1 MRVSKL
7 LSKTLRDDP
16 SEVETISHKL
26 MLRSGMIL
34 QVTSGVYSYLPLA
47 LRSIQKIEQIVREEM
62 DAANGQEVL
71 MPALQPLEIWQQTG
85 RNEAFGDN
93 LFTLKDRREREMVLA
108 PTHEET
114 ITAMAA
120 AHIESYRD
128 LPVTLYQIQT
138 KFRDEPRPRAG
149 LLRGREFIMK
159 DAYSFNL
166 NQNSLDESYQ
176 RMREAYRNIFRRCGL
191 PTIEVE
197 ADSGAIGGKD
207 SHEFI
212 MPAES
217 GEDLI
222 LFCNESGYAANVERA
237 KSTISNVVITEPDE
251 LELIDTPSVK
261 TIEELS
267 SFLGIAKEQ
276 TLKAVFYQADS
287 ELILVTIRGDIEVNE
302 VKLKNHLHVTDLH
315 LATEEETR
323 LSNLTPG
330 STSPIGLN
338 NIRTIADFSIE
349 LGGNYAAGANIN
361 DKHYINVNYPRDF
374 KVDEI
379 LDIATA
385 REGDKSPDGKGIL
398 VSTRGIEVGH
408 VFKLG
413 TFFTD
418 ALGLEYADE
427 QGKLSPVLMGCY
439 GIGVSRILAAAIEQN
454 HDDKGIIFPAPIAP
468 YQVQLISLNSDNEE
482 VSSTSAVLYQALID
496 SGCDVLWDDR
506 LETAG
511 VKFNDS
517 DLLGLPLRII
527 VSPRNLKDG
536 VIELKRRRDD
546 SSTKI
551 GLDDVVP
558 EAKILLA
565 KDDL

>member
-47 LRSIQKIEQIVREEM
+47 FRSIQKIEQIVREEM
-62 DAANGQEVL
+62 NAANGQEVL

-237 KSTISNVVITEPDE
+237 KSTISSVAITEPDE

-267 SFLGIAKEQ
+267 SFLGIAEEQ

-323 LSNLTPG
+323 LSSLTPG

-349 LGGNYAAGANIN
+349 SGGNYAAGANIN

-468 YQVQLISLNSDNEE
+468 YQVQLISLNIDNEE

-546 SSTKI
+546 SSSKI

>member
-1 MRVSKL
+1 
-7 LSKTLRDDP
+7 
-16 SEVETISHKL
+16 
-26 MLRSGMIL
+26 
-34 QVTSGVYSYLPLA
+34 
-47 LRSIQKIEQIVREEM
+47 
-62 DAANGQEVL
+62 
-71 MPALQPLEIWQQTG
+71 
-85 RNEAFGDN
+85 
-93 LFTLKDRREREMVLA
+93 
-108 PTHEET
+108 
-114 ITAMAA
+114 
-120 AHIESYRD
+120 
-128 LPVTLYQIQT
+128 
-138 KFRDEPRPRAG
+138 
-149 LLRGREFIMK
+149 MK

-251 LELIDTPSVK
+251 IELIDTPSVK

-323 LSNLTPG
+323 LSSLTPG

-349 LGGNYAAGANIN
+349 SGGNYAAGANIN

-413 TFFTD
+413 TFFTN

-468 YQVQLISLNSDNEE
+468 YQVQLISLNIDNEE

-546 SSTKI
+546 SSSKI

>member
-62 DAANGQEVL
+62 NAANGQEVL

-237 KSTISNVVITEPDE
+237 KSTISSVAITEPDE

-267 SFLGIAKEQ
+267 SFLGIAEEQ

-323 LSNLTPG
+323 LSSLTPG

-349 LGGNYAAGANIN
+349 SGGNYAAGANIN

-468 YQVQLISLNSDNEE
+468 YQVQLISLNIDNEE

-546 SSTKI
+546 SSSKI

>member
-26 MLRSGMIL
+26 MLRTGMIL
-34 QVTSGVYSYLPLA
+34 QVTAGVYSYLPLA
-47 LRSIQKIEQIVREEM
+47 LRSIQKIEQIIREEINN
-62 DAANGQEVL
+62 AGGQEVL
-71 MPALQPLEIWQQTG
+71 MPTLQPMEIWEQTG
-85 RNEAFGDN
+85 RDIAFGDN
-93 LFTLKDRREREMVLA
+93 LFSLTDRRNRKMVLA

-120 AHIESYRD
+120 AHIASYRD

-166 NQNSLDESYQ
+166 DQNSLDESYQ
-176 RMREAYRNIFRRCGL
+176 RMREAYRNIFKRCGL

-222 LFCNESGYAANVERA
+222 LFCRESGYAANVERA
-237 KSTISNVVITEPDE
+237 KSIIPAVQSEPLLE
-251 LELIDTPSVK
+251 LQLIDTPSIK
-261 TIEELS
+261 TIPDLA
-267 SFLGIAKEQ
+267 SFLAIPEEQ
-276 TLKAVFYQADS
+276 TLKAVFYQADT
-287 ELILVTIRGDIEVNE
+287 EIILVVIRGDIEVNE
-302 VKLKNHLHVTDLH
+302 IKLKNHLHATDLR
-315 LATEEETR
+315 LATSEEVEK
-323 LSNLTPG
+323 SNLTPG
-330 STSPIGLN
+330 STSPIGLQ

-349 LGGNYAAGANIN
+349 SGNNFVAGANIN
-361 DKHYINVNYPRDF
+361 DKHYMNANYPRDF
-374 KVDEI
+374 SVDEI
-379 LDIATA
+379 IDIATA
-385 REGDKSPDGKGIL
+385 REGDQSPDGQGML
-398 VSTRGIEVGH
+398 VSTKGIEVGH

-418 ALGLEYADE
+418 ALGFEYTDE
-427 QGKLSPVLMGCY
+427 QGSLTPVLMGCY

-454 HDDKGIIFPAPIAP
+454 HDEKGIIFPAPIAP
-468 YQVQLISLNSDNEE
+468 YQLQLISINIDNEE
-482 VSSTSAVLYQALID
+482 VAVKSEELYLTLRTS
-496 SGCDVLWDDR
+496 GFDVLWDDR

-517 DLLGLPLRII
+517 DLLGLPIRII
-527 VSPRNLKDG
+527 VSPRNLKEG
-536 VIELKRRRDD
+536 MIELKRRRDGT
-546 SSTKI
+546 SSKVNFQDITSAIKSL
-551 GLDDVVP
+551 LDMD
-558 EAKILLA
+558 EL
-565 KDDL
+565 

>member
-62 DAANGQEVL
+62 NAANGQEVL
-71 MPALQPLEIWQQTG
+71 MPALQPLEIWQQTR

-267 SFLGIAKEQ
+267 SFLGIAEEQ

-323 LSNLTPG
+323 LSSLTPG

-349 LGGNYAAGANIN
+349 SGGNYAAGANIN

-468 YQVQLISLNSDNEE
+468 YQVQLISLNIDNEE

-546 SSTKI
+546 SSSKI

>member
-62 DAANGQEVL
+62 NAANGQEVL

-237 KSTISNVVITEPDE
+237 KSTISSVVITEPDE

-267 SFLGIAKEQ
+267 SFLGIAEEQ

-323 LSNLTPG
+323 LSSLTPG

-349 LGGNYAAGANIN
+349 SGGNYAAGANIN

-468 YQVQLISLNSDNEE
+468 YQVQLISLNIDNEE

-546 SSTKI
+546 SSSKI

>member
-62 DAANGQEVL
+62 NAANGQEVL

-237 KSTISNVVITEPDE
+237 KSTISSVAITEPDE

-267 SFLGIAKEQ
+267 SFLGIAEEQ

-323 LSNLTPG
+323 LSSLTPG

-349 LGGNYAAGANIN
+349 SGGNYAAGANIN

-413 TFFTD
+413 TFFTN

-468 YQVQLISLNSDNEE
+468 YQVQLISLNIDNEE

-546 SSTKI
+546 SSSKI

>member
-62 DAANGQEVL
+62 NAANGQEVL

-323 LSNLTPG
+323 LSSLTPG

>member
-62 DAANGQEVL
+62 NAANGQEVL
-71 MPALQPLEIWQQTG
+71 MPALQPLEIWQQTR

-237 KSTISNVVITEPDE
+237 KSTISSVVITEPDE

-267 SFLGIAKEQ
+267 SFLGIAEEQ

-323 LSNLTPG
+323 LSSLTPG

-349 LGGNYAAGANIN
+349 SGGNYAAGANIN

-413 TFFTD
+413 TFFTN

-468 YQVQLISLNSDNEE
+468 YQVQLISLNIDNEE

-546 SSTKI
+546 SSSKI

>member
-62 DAANGQEVL
+62 NAANGQEVL

-251 LELIDTPSVK
+251 IELIDTPSVK

-267 SFLGIAKEQ
+267 SFLGIAEEQ

-323 LSNLTPG
+323 LSSLTPG

-349 LGGNYAAGANIN
+349 SGGNYAAGANIN

-468 YQVQLISLNSDNEE
+468 YQIQLISLNIDNEE

-546 SSTKI
+546 SSSKI

>member
-62 DAANGQEVL
+62 NAANGQEVL

-237 KSTISNVVITEPDE
+237 KSTIASVVITEPDE

-323 LSNLTPG
+323 LSSLTPG

-349 LGGNYAAGANIN
+349 SGGNYAAGANIN

-413 TFFTD
+413 TFFTN

-468 YQVQLISLNSDNEE
+468 YQVQLISLNIDNEE

-546 SSTKI
+546 SSSKI

>member
-62 DAANGQEVL
+62 NAANGQEVL

-251 LELIDTPSVK
+251 IELIDTPSVK

-267 SFLGIAKEQ
+267 SFLGIAEEQ

-323 LSNLTPG
+323 LSSLTPG

-349 LGGNYAAGANIN
+349 SGGNYAAGANIN
-361 DKHYINVNYPRDF
+361 AKHYINVNYPRDF

-413 TFFTD
+413 TFFTN

-468 YQVQLISLNSDNEE
+468 YQVQLISLNIDNEE

-546 SSTKI
+546 SSSKI

>member
-468 YQVQLISLNSDNEE
+468 YQVQLISLNIDNEE
-482 VSSTSAVLYQALID
+482 VSSTSTVLYQALID

-546 SSTKI
+546 SSSKI

>member
-62 DAANGQEVL
+62 NAANGQEVL

-93 LFTLKDRREREMVLA
+93 LFTLKDRREREMGLA

-251 LELIDTPSVK
+251 IELIDTPSVK

-323 LSNLTPG
+323 LSSLTPG

-349 LGGNYAAGANIN
+349 SGGNYAAGANIN
-361 DKHYINVNYPRDF
+361 DKHYINVN
-374 KVDEI
+374 
-379 LDIATA
+379 
-385 REGDKSPDGKGIL
+385 
-398 VSTRGIEVGH
+398 
-408 VFKLG
+408 
-413 TFFTD
+413 
-418 ALGLEYADE
+418 
-427 QGKLSPVLMGCY
+427 
-439 GIGVSRILAAAIEQN
+439 
-454 HDDKGIIFPAPIAP
+454 
-468 YQVQLISLNSDNEE
+468 
-482 VSSTSAVLYQALID
+482 
-496 SGCDVLWDDR
+496 
-506 LETAG
+506 
-511 VKFNDS
+511 
-517 DLLGLPLRII
+517 
-527 VSPRNLKDG
+527 
-536 VIELKRRRDD
+536 
-546 SSTKI
+546 
-551 GLDDVVP
+551 
-558 EAKILLA
+558 
-565 KDDL
+565 

>member
-62 DAANGQEVL
+62 NAANGQEVL

-251 LELIDTPSVK
+251 IELIDTPSVK

-267 SFLGIAKEQ
+267 SFLGIAEEQ

-323 LSNLTPG
+323 LSSLTPG

-349 LGGNYAAGANIN
+349 SGGNYAAGANIN

-408 VFKLG
+408 GFKLG

-468 YQVQLISLNSDNEE
+468 YQVQLISLNIDNEE

-546 SSTKI
+546 SSSKI

>member
-62 DAANGQEVL
+62 NAANGQEVL
-71 MPALQPLEIWQQTG
+71 MPALQPLEIWQQTR

-267 SFLGIAKEQ
+267 SFLGIAEEQ

-323 LSNLTPG
+323 LSSLTPG

-349 LGGNYAAGANIN
+349 SGGNYAAGANIN

-413 TFFTD
+413 TFFTN

-468 YQVQLISLNSDNEE
+468 YQIQLISLNIDNEE

-546 SSTKI
+546 SSSKI

>member
-62 DAANGQEVL
+62 NAANGQEVL

-237 KSTISNVVITEPDE
+237 KSTISSVAITEPDE

-323 LSNLTPG
+323 LSSLTPG

-349 LGGNYAAGANIN
+349 SGGNYAAGANIN

-379 LDIATA
+379 
-385 REGDKSPDGKGIL
+385 RSPFWRIRAPKG
-398 VSTRGIEVGH
+398 
-408 VFKLG
+408 
-413 TFFTD
+413 
-418 ALGLEYADE
+418 
-427 QGKLSPVLMGCY
+427 
-439 GIGVSRILAAAIEQN
+439 
-454 HDDKGIIFPAPIAP
+454 
-468 YQVQLISLNSDNEE
+468 
-482 VSSTSAVLYQALID
+482 
-496 SGCDVLWDDR
+496 
-506 LETAG
+506 
-511 VKFNDS
+511 
-517 DLLGLPLRII
+517 
-527 VSPRNLKDG
+527 
-536 VIELKRRRDD
+536 
-546 SSTKI
+546 
-551 GLDDVVP
+551 
-558 EAKILLA
+558 
-565 KDDL
+565 

>member
-62 DAANGQEVL
+62 NAANGQEVL

-237 KSTISNVVITEPDE
+237 KSTISSVAITEPDE

-267 SFLGIAKEQ
+267 SFLGIAEEQ

-323 LSNLTPG
+323 LSSLPPG

-349 LGGNYAAGANIN
+349 SGGNYAAGANIN

-468 YQVQLISLNSDNEE
+468 YQVQLISLNIDNEE

-546 SSTKI
+546 SSSKI

>member
-62 DAANGQEVL
+62 NAANGQEVL

-251 LELIDTPSVK
+251 IELIDTPSVK

-267 SFLGIAKEQ
+267 SFLGIAEEQ

-323 LSNLTPG
+323 LSSLTPG

-349 LGGNYAAGANIN
+349 SGGNYAAGANIN

-468 YQVQLISLNSDNEE
+468 YQVQLISLNIDNEE

-546 SSTKI
+546 SSSKI

>member
-62 DAANGQEVL
+62 NAANGQEVL

-546 SSTKI
+546 SSSKI

>member
-62 DAANGQEVL
+62 NAANGQEVL
-71 MPALQPLEIWQQTG
+71 MPALQPLEIWQQTR

-323 LSNLTPG
+323 LSSLTPG

-349 LGGNYAAGANIN
+349 SGGNYAAGANIN

-413 TFFTD
+413 TFITD
-418 ALGLEYADE
+418 ELGLEYADE

-468 YQVQLISLNSDNEE
+468 YQVQLISLNIDNEE

-536 VIELKRRRDD
+536 GIVLKRRRDD
-546 SSTKI
+546 SSSNI

>member
-349 LGGNYAAGANIN
+349 SGGNYAAGANIN

>member
-62 DAANGQEVL
+62 NAANGQEVL

-237 KSTISNVVITEPDE
+237 KSTISSVVITEPDE

-267 SFLGIAKEQ
+267 SFLGIAEEQ

-323 LSNLTPG
+323 LSSLTPG

-349 LGGNYAAGANIN
+349 SGGNYAAGANIN

-413 TFFTD
+413 TFFTN

-468 YQVQLISLNSDNEE
+468 YQVQLISLNIDNEE

-546 SSTKI
+546 SSSKI

>member
-62 DAANGQEVL
+62 NAANGQEVL
-71 MPALQPLEIWQQTG
+71 MPALQPLEIWQQTR

-251 LELIDTPSVK
+251 IELIDTPSVK

-267 SFLGIAKEQ
+267 SFLGIAEEQ

-323 LSNLTPG
+323 LSSLTPG

-349 LGGNYAAGANIN
+349 SGGNYAAGANIN

-468 YQVQLISLNSDNEE
+468 YQVQLISLNIDNEE

-546 SSTKI
+546 SSSKI

>member
-62 DAANGQEVL
+62 NAANGQEVL

-267 SFLGIAKEQ
+267 SFLGIAEEQ

-323 LSNLTPG
+323 LSSLTPG

-349 LGGNYAAGANIN
+349 SGGNYAAGANIN

-413 TFFTD
+413 TFFTN

-468 YQVQLISLNSDNEE
+468 YQIQLISLNIDNEE

-546 SSTKI
+546 SSSKI

>member
-323 LSNLTPG
+323 LSSLTPG

>member
-62 DAANGQEVL
+62 NAANGQEVL

-237 KSTISNVVITEPDE
+237 KSTISSVVITEPDE

-267 SFLGIAKEQ
+267 SFLGIAEEQ

-323 LSNLTPG
+323 LSSLTPG

-349 LGGNYAAGANIN
+349 SGGNYAAGANIN

-468 YQVQLISLNSDNEE
+468 YQVQLISLNIDNEE
-482 VSSTSAVLYQALID
+482 VSSTSTVLYQALID

-546 SSTKI
+546 SSSKI

>member
-16 SEVETISHKL
+16 SEVETVSHKL

-62 DAANGQEVL
+62 NAASGQEVL
-71 MPALQPLEIWQQTG
+71 MPALQPLEIWQHTG

-93 LFTLKDRREREMVLA
+93 LFSLKDRRGREMVLA

-166 NQNSLDESYQ
+166 DQNSLDESYQ
-176 RMREAYRNIFRRCGL
+176 RMREAYRSIFRRCGL

-212 MPAES
+212 MPAAS

-222 LFCNESGYAANVERA
+222 LFCKESDYAANVERA
-237 KSTISNVVITEPDE
+237 KSIIPKALIPEQFD
-251 LELIDTPSVK
+251 LQLIDTPGVK
-261 TIEELS
+261 TIEELT
-267 SFLGIAKEQ
+267 SFLGITKDQ
-276 TLKAVFYQADS
+276 TLKAVFYQADT
-287 ELILVTIRGDIEVNE
+287 EIILVTIRGDIEVNE
-302 VKLKNHLHVTDLH
+302 VKLKNYLNVTDLH
-315 LATEEETR
+315 LATAEEV
-323 LSNLTPG
+323 SAAHLTPG
-330 STSPIGLN
+330 STSPIGLA
-338 NIRTIADFSIE
+338 NIRTLADFSIE
-349 LGGNYAAGANIN
+349 SGGNYAAGANIN
-361 DKHYINVNYPRDF
+361 DKHYINANYPRDF
-374 KVDEI
+374 QVNEI

-385 REGDKSPDGKGIL
+385 REGDGSPDGKGTL
-398 VSTRGIEVGH
+398 VSIRGIEVGH

-413 TFFTD
+413 AFFTN

-427 QGKLSPVLMGCY
+427 KGTLSPVLMGCY

-468 YQVQLISLNSDNEE
+468 YQIQLISLNIDNDEIA
-482 VSSTSAVLYQALID
+482 STSTVLYKSLVTA
-496 SGCDVLWDDR
+496 GYDVLWDDR
-506 LETAG
+506 VETAG

-536 VIELKRRRDD
+536 VVELKRRRDD
-546 SSTKI
+546 YSSKVEI
-551 GLDDVVP
+551 ENVISQ
-558 EAKILLA
+558 AKELLA
-565 KDDL
+565 QDNI

>member
-62 DAANGQEVL
+62 NAANGQEVL
-71 MPALQPLEIWQQTG
+71 MPALQPLEIWQQTR

-251 LELIDTPSVK
+251 IELIDTPSVK

-267 SFLGIAKEQ
+267 SFLGIAEEQ

-323 LSNLTPG
+323 LSSLTPG

-349 LGGNYAAGANIN
+349 SGGNYAAGANIN

-413 TFFTD
+413 TFFTN

-439 GIGVSRILAAAIEQN
+439 GIGDSRILAAAIEQN
-454 HDDKGIIFPAPIAP
+454 HDAKGIIFPAPIAP
-468 YQVQLISLNSDNEE
+468 YQVQLISLNIDNEE

-546 SSTKI
+546 SSSKI

>member
-62 DAANGQEVL
+62 NAANGQEVL

-237 KSTISNVVITEPDE
+237 KSTISSVVITEPDE

-323 LSNLTPG
+323 LSSLTPG

-349 LGGNYAAGANIN
+349 SGGNYAAGANIN

-546 SSTKI
+546 SSSKI

>member
-323 LSNLTPG
+323 LSSLTPG

-468 YQVQLISLNSDNEE
+468 YQVQLISLNIDNEE

-546 SSTKI
+546 SSSKI